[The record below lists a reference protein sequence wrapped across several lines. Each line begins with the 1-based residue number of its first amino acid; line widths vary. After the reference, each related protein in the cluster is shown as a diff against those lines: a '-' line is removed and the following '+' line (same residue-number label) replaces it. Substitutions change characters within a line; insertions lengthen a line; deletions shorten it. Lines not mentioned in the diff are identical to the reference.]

1 MALSPYSP
9 CIHVIVT
16 CDSYMGSDGIKKLY
30 YSIGEV
36 SQQTGLE
43 QHVLRYWE
51 TEFEGLSPQKNR
63 AGRRVYTRDD
73 IDFIERLKYLL
84 KDRKFT
90 IEGARNALERQ
101 GDTEGGEA
109 VFRKELLALRSFLK
123 EIAEKL

>member
-1 MALSPYSP
+1 
-9 CIHVIVT
+9 
-16 CDSYMGSDGIKKLY
+16 MGSEGIKKLY

-63 AGRRVYTRDD
+63 AGRRIYTKDD

-84 KDRKFT
+84 KERKFT
-90 IEGARNALERQ
+90 IEGARNALQKTSQEP
-101 GDTEGGEA
+101 GDEA
-109 VFRKELLALRSFLK
+109 EFRKELLALRSFLK
-123 EIAEKL
+123 GIVDKL

>member
-1 MALSPYSP
+1 
-9 CIHVIVT
+9 
-16 CDSYMGSDGIKKLY
+16 MGSEGIKKLY

-63 AGRRVYTRDD
+63 AGRRIYTKED

-84 KDRKFT
+84 KERKFT
-90 IEGARNALERQ
+90 IEGARNALVKADQ
-101 GDTEGGEA
+101 DPEGKA
-109 VFRKELLALRSFLK
+109 VFRTELLALRSFLK
-123 EIAEKL
+123 EIVEKL